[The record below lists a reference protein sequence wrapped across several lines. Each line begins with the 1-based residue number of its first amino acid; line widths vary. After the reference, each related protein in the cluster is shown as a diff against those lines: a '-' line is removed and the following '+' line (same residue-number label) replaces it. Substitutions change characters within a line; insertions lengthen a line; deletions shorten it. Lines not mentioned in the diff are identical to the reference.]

1 MPHVVKLAELPTSG
15 GATLFEGGAYDAEVS
30 FFLVDSAPG
39 EGPDEHSH
47 PYPEVFVIRHGQ
59 ARFVIDGEGLDAQGG
74 DIVVA
79 PANVPHGF
87 VNAGPGRL
95 EMINLH
101 PSGAMITRWLS
112 ENR

>member
-1 MPHVVKLAELPTSG
+1 MIHVVKLADLPTSG
-15 GATLFEGGAYDAEVS
+15 GATPFEGGPYGAGVS

-39 EGPDEHSH
+39 DGPDVHSH
-47 PYPEVFVIRHGQ
+47 PYPEVFVVRHGQ
-59 ARFVIDGEGLDAQGG
+59 ARFFVDGEGLDAEGG

-87 VNAGPGRL
+87 MNAGPGRL

-101 PSGAMITRWLS
+101 PSGAMITRWLTD
-112 ENR
+112 